1 MIQTI
6 PLIYSSS
13 EFDLFFHGTHL
24 KNENENLKTLF
35 HNTLNQICP
44 SGPLLEDSC
53 SKISIQIEENL
64 CLEGKIFNAMKFI
77 FWSTINHKI

>member
-24 KNENENLKTLF
+24 KNKDKDLKTLF

-44 SGPLLEDSC
+44 SGPLVL
-53 SKISIQIEENL
+53 KNL
-64 CLEGKIFNAMKFI
+64 NTNRRDPSALKAKFLMRWNSY
-77 FWSTINHKI
+77 FGQP